1 MDPVNISK
9 FQITPITT
17 GKVVIPQT
25 QISGTQTQNNESFA
39 DVLKS
44 VESGEV
50 QFSKHASQRLS
61 DRNITL
67 DSSHMNRLN
76 DAVKLAS
83 DKGLRDTLVVMDKM
97 AFIVNIPG
105 NKVITTMNGDEV
117 QGNVFTNIDGAVII

>member
-1 MDPVNISK
+1 
-9 FQITPITT
+9 
-17 GKVVIPQT
+17 
-25 QISGTQTQNNESFA
+25 
-39 DVLKS
+39 
-44 VESGEV
+44 
-50 QFSKHASQRLS
+50 
-61 DRNITL
+61 
-67 DSSHMNRLN
+67 MNRLN

>member
-25 QISGTQTQNNESFA
+25 QINGTQTQNNESFA

-67 DSSHMNRLN
+67 DTSHMNRLN